1 MILPTKPV
9 IGAIALSLTLL
20 STPIHAQDRITAVS
34 DPGYVRF
41 GDKFYVAG
49 GGLIREVLERGR
61 NTIPKG
67 TIGDGQFAVLDLSV
81 PWSANAPAWKKLP
94 NGPKQNGA
102 PVAMNKEGTKLI
114 NFMVPGNSSAD
125 PFAEIFDIA
134 TNTWTPSKVRVP
146 KPDRNGLRAITN
158 PENGMTYIAG
168 GYEVDDNLDQM
179 YVYHWDTDSMTK
191 IPMRIAAMAKTQH
204 YRAVWWTAKKSILYF
219 GGFASGGFAKDDVYV
234 FDPSGEGSWGALTTT
249 GEGPGA
255 RTDMCMAI
263 SEDGT
268 KLVVFGGRWFDTFN
282 QGILGH
288 LFILDLTTMV
298 WTRAQ
303 DYATPRTYAA
313 CTIADDTFIS
323 WGGNVSSSLFPL
335 AYCLLADYVI
345 ST

>member
-1 MILPTKPV
+1 MILPKAS
-9 IGAIALSLTLL
+9 ICAISLALSLTLL
-20 STPIHAQDRITAVS
+20 STPAHAQDRITTVS

-41 GDKFYVAG
+41 GDKFYVVG
-49 GGLIREVLERGR
+49 GGLVREVKEKFV
-61 NTIPKG
+61 TVPKG
-67 TIGDGQFAVLDLSV
+67 SIGDGQFAVLDLSV

-191 IPMRIAAMAKTQH
+191 MSMRIAAMAKTQH

-219 GGFASGGFAKDDVYV
+219 GGFASGVFAKDDVYV

-249 GEGPGA
+249 GDRPGA
-255 RTDMCMAI
+255 RSDMCMAI

-282 QGILGH
+282 QGILGQ